1 MKNILTY
8 IQIFLHIISVLPL
21 IEETYLIEN
30 ITSPEQIIWKS
41 NDEILLIEEEKIY
54 SHIISKRESTF
65 IMERDPN
72 DFVGIDSEG
81 NIIFCS
87 IEHFTISSMEE
98 FSTKFTVLG
107 KEYYF
112 FETIRPIFLNENEII
127 AVTAMDFLE
136 KHFYRIIL
144 KDGSMEEI
152 SEPNKRVFEID
163 IPKDI
168 YVKKVYGR
176 DSNLYIIQDIFG
188 NLYVYIKRITRVNDL
203 NRWVIDRLFHNPFIL
218 LDCKM
223 I

>member
-8 IQIFLHIISVLPL
+8 IQIFLHVISVLPL

-41 NDEILLIEEEKIY
+41 NDEILLIEEGKIY

-188 NLYVYIKRITRVNDL
+188 NLYVYIKRITRANDL
-203 NRWVIDRLFHNPFIL
+203 NRYVLIIL
-218 LDCKM
+218 NLV
-223 I
+223 

>member
-8 IQIFLHIISVLPL
+8 IQILFHAISIYASKVIDIPV

-30 ITSPEQIIWKS
+30 ITSPEQVIWKS

-54 SHIISKRESTF
+54 SHIISKRETSF
-65 IMERDPN
+65 LMERNPN
-72 DFVGIDSEG
+72 DFVGIDAEG
-81 NIIFCS
+81 NIILCS
-87 IEHFTISSMEE
+87 IEHFTISSMNE

-112 FETIRPIFLNENEII
+112 FETIRPIFLNEEEII

-136 KHFYRIIL
+136 KHFYKIML
-144 KDGSMEEI
+144 NDGSMEEI
-152 SEPNKRVFEID
+152 HEPKRRDFEIN
-163 IPKDI
+163 IPTDM

-188 NLYVYIKRITRVNDL
+188 NLYVYIKRVIRINDL
-203 NRWVIDRLFHNPFIL
+203 NGYIL
-218 LDCKM
+218 TILDLV
-223 I
+223 

>member
-1 MKNILTY
+1 MYASKVID
-8 IQIFLHIISVLPL
+8 IPIIK
-21 IEETYLIEN
+21 ETYLIEN
-30 ITSPEQIIWKS
+30 ITSPEQVIWKS

-54 SHIISKRESTF
+54 SHIISKRETSF
-65 IMERDPN
+65 LMERYPN
-72 DFVGIDSEG
+72 DFVGIDAEG
-81 NIIFCS
+81 NIILCS

-188 NLYVYIKRITRVNDL
+188 NLYVYIKRITRANDL
-203 NRWVIDRLFHNPFIL
+203 NRYVLIIL
-218 LDCKM
+218 NLV
-223 I
+223 

>member
-8 IQIFLHIISVLPL
+8 IQIFFHAISVYASKIIDIPVT
-21 IEETYLIEN
+21 EVTYLIEN

-41 NDEILLIEEEKIY
+41 NDEILLVEEEKIY
-54 SHIISKRESTF
+54 SHIISNRETSF
-65 IMERDPN
+65 VMERNPN
-72 DFVGIDSEG
+72 DFVGIDDEG

-87 IEHFTISSMEE
+87 IEHFTISSMDE

-112 FETIRPIFLNENEII
+112 FETIRPIFLNEEEII

-136 KHFYRIIL
+136 KHFYKIML
-144 KDGSMEEI
+144 NDGSMEEI
-152 SEPNKRVFEID
+152 HEPKRRSFEINIQTD
-163 IPKDI
+163 M

-188 NLYVYIKRITRVNDL
+188 NLYVYIKRVIRIDELSRYILTILDL
-203 NRWVIDRLFHNPFIL
+203 V
-218 LDCKM
+218 
-223 I
+223 

>member
-8 IQIFLHIISVLPL
+8 IQILFHAISMYASKIIDIPVT
-21 IEETYLIEN
+21 EVTYLIEN

-41 NDEILLIEEEKIY
+41 NDEILLVEEEKIY
-54 SHIISKRESTF
+54 SHIISNRETSF
-65 IMERDPN
+65 VMERNPN
-72 DFVGIDSEG
+72 DFVGIDDEG

-87 IEHFTISSMEE
+87 IEHFTISSMDE

-112 FETIRPIFLNENEII
+112 FETIRPIFLNEEEII

-136 KHFYRIIL
+136 KHFYKIML
-144 KDGSMEEI
+144 NDGSMEEI
-152 SEPNKRVFEID
+152 HEPKRRSFEINIQTD
-163 IPKDI
+163 M

-188 NLYVYIKRITRVNDL
+188 NLYVYIKRVIRIDELSRYILTILDL
-203 NRWVIDRLFHNPFIL
+203 V
-218 LDCKM
+218 
-223 I
+223 